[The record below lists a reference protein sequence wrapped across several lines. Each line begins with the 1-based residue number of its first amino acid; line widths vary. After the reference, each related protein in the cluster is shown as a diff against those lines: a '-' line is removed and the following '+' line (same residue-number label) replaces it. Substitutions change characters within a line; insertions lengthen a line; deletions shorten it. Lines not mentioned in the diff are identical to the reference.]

1 MTKSEREDYS
11 PLGIFISVCLIVL
24 LGVQFIGLKEY
35 YMDGNGEAGMFSGL
49 LSLLGIIFWIPGLI
63 LGYKILKKLNNKLV
77 GLLTIILSSLEFF
90 VLVWAFIN

>member
-35 YMDGNGEAGMFSGL
+35 YMDRNGEAGMFSGL

-90 VLVWAFIN
+90 VLVWAFRN